1 MATRPARRPRSG
13 RRRTSHGIPLGP
25 LQAFHLTAQLG
36 NVSAAARAL
45 GITQPAVTQQIR
57 RLEDAL
63 GVPLFDRFRG
73 RVVLTHAGETLET
86 YAQRIAHLLD
96 AAQEAVENLVGVQR
110 GHLRVGASRTA
121 GSYYVAGLL
130 DRFKHRFPG
139 VRVSLTVGNSETILE
154 RILGLTLD
162 LGLVAGPCADPRLV
176 AVPLIRDRLLVIMP
190 PGHPLSAKPVVSMED
205 LAGYPWISREP
216 GSATRRLIEG
226 ALASH
231 GVQVEPTMEL
241 ESNEAIKSAV
251 ADGIGIGLM
260 ARAAVADDVDS
271 RRLVTRP
278 LRESLTLDFFLV
290 YHRERTIAPAVAA
303 FLELVSAAAGHPP
316 YGKH

>member
-1 MATRPARRPRSG
+1 MASRSLRRPRSG

-36 NVSAAARAL
+36 RVSAAARAL

-57 RLEDAL
+57 R
-63 GVPLFDRFRG
+63 
-73 RVVLTHAGETLET
+73 
-86 YAQRIAHLLD
+86 
-96 AAQEAVENLVGVQR
+96 QEAVENLVGVQR

-121 GSYYVAGLL
+121 GSYYIAGLL
-130 DRFKHRFPG
+130 DRFKRRFPG
-139 VRVSLTVGNSETILE
+139 VRVSLSVGNSETILE
-154 RILGLTLD
+154 RILGLALD
-162 LGLVAGPCADPRLV
+162 LGLIAGPCADPRLV

-260 ARAAVADDVDS
+260 ARAAVAGDVDA
-271 RRLVTRP
+271 RRLVARP

-303 FLELVSAAAGHPP
+303 FLELVSAAGGHPLRSTRLLS
-316 YGKH
+316 